1 MEHIYLFNILF
12 LFPLTVYPEV
22 ELLDHTI
29 DLSLIVLGTF
39 NLCSIRAKPIYIPT
53 RVYKHSL
60 FSTFSQH
67 FSLLGYRL
75 SNRGEV
81 ISDCDF
87 EIHFPDDYWCWVS
100 FPIPGDHLEIFFVKC
115 LFCSSAHSLIE
126 FCCMSCAY
134 ILDLNPSFNM
144 WLQNFSSI
152 L

>member
-1 MEHIYLFNILF
+1 MPSSFIHVVAKLNDTLLHLYAMSFSSIYLLMGRHLGCFYILAVTSNMNLENRYLF
-12 LFPLTVYPEV
+12 EIMILFPLDVYPEV

-75 SNRGEV
+75 SNTGEV

-87 EIHFPDDYWCWVS
+87 EIHFPDDY
-100 FPIPGDHLEIFFVKC
+100 
-115 LFCSSAHSLIE
+115 
-126 FCCMSCAY
+126 
-134 ILDLNPSFNM
+134 
-144 WLQNFSSI
+144 
-152 L
+152 

>member
-1 MEHIYLFNILF
+1 MNNAAVNMEHIYLFNILF
-12 LFPLTVYPEV
+12 LFPLAVYPEV

-87 EIHFPDDYWCWVS
+87 EIHFPDDY
-100 FPIPGDHLEIFFVKC
+100 
-115 LFCSSAHSLIE
+115 
-126 FCCMSCAY
+126 
-134 ILDLNPSFNM
+134 
-144 WLQNFSSI
+144 
-152 L
+152 